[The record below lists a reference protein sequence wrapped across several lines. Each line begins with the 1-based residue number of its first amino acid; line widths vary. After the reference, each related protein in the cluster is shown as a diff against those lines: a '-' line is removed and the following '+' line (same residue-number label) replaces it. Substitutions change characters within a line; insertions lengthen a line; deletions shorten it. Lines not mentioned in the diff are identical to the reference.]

1 MESIIAEKW
10 QAMVQLKQ
18 INSRMKNFYDLWFLS
33 RRYSFTYATLKE
45 AITRTF
51 SRRGTDTK
59 EYATLKTDSYQKVQ
73 QTE

>member
-1 MESIIAEKW
+1 MASYGTA
-10 QAMVQLKQ
+10 QANKFAYE
-18 INSRMKNFYDLWFLS
+18 NFYDLWFLS